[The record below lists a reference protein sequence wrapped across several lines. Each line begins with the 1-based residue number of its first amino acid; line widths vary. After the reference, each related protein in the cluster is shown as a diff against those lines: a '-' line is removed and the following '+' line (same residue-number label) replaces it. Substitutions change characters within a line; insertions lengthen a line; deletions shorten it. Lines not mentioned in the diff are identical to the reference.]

1 MRVRINFT
9 VDFDLDQY
17 REATGQPDLTTG
29 QAREQV
35 QAKCLGML
43 LQDFNDNQVKYQYLG
58 QNNRYDP
65 ETRQTI
71 HEEYVNAT

>member
-9 VDFDLDQY
+9 VDIDVDDY
-17 REATGQPDLTTG
+17 REKMGVDLN
-29 QAREQV
+29 QAVLRQDIQEQ
-35 QAKCLGML
+35 CR
-43 LQDFNDNQVKYQYLG
+43 DFVLDTFRGHGLKISYLG
-58 QNNRYDP
+58 QNNKYDP